1 MTENTEP
8 ASQPI
13 PAPPPSGPQAE
24 GFFSPRVTLALAA
37 LSVPLAFLPYLL
49 MRLEGL
55 TAMQMRQA
63 AMAGGVIWAAAVL
76 AALLSGRQRRKLFL
90 IFLLAPVALG
100 PVLASEVKVF
110 RHDRLSGLDL
120 ADYLAERGQHMG
132 MAPKAL
138 DSYRLSLLL
147 NPWKYLSYLKRGYTH
162 LSMNSPDLALQ
173 DFETALRLAPQ
184 AGGPHIFMGKY
195 YLWKGQID
203 LSLRHMDEAIR
214 LDPLVNDY
222 YRERARLYSFIGQ
235 PEKERAD
242 IDKALAV
249 CPSCALGTLLDQGFF
264 CLSTGKAREAADY
277 YTRAAALPGAP
288 AETYLNRASAYFSL
302 KRYAEAAADCDKAV
316 SLRPSVFGVYAL
328 RAEARLRLNQRDGSL
343 EDYDRALKQRAGYE
357 DYLQRAAANFYFKRY
372 AAGRADAAKAVELCE
387 VATPAD
393 SGLLSDRGWVYLW
406 AGEWEKARADLEKA
420 ISMDP
425 ALPHPY
431 GNLANY
437 YWAAKKDKRKALEY
451 LELEFQRDF
460 AQWDGL
466 TSELGDGYFLKG
478 LNGTPEFKALVAKY
492 RKTRLACSGE
502 GGFSLLF
509 TPMSFAAWAVASK
522 HGILSSCV
530 V

>member
-13 PAPPPSGPQAE
+13 SAPPPSGPQVG
-24 GFFSPRVTLALAA
+24 GFFNPRVTLALAA

-63 AMAGGVIWAAAVL
+63 ALAGGVIWAAAVL
-76 AALLSGRQRRKLFL
+76 AALLSGRHRRKLFL
-90 IFLLAPVALG
+90 IFLLAPVAFG
-100 PVLASEVKVF
+100 PGLASEVKVF

-132 MAPKAL
+132 MATKAL

-147 NPWKYLSYLKRGYTH
+147 NPWKHLNYLKRGDTH
-162 LSMNSPDLALQ
+162 MNMNSPDLALQ

-184 AGGPHIFMGKY
+184 AGDPHIFMGKY

-214 LDPLVNDY
+214 LDPRVNGY
-222 YRERARLYSFIGQ
+222 YRERARIYAFTGQ

-249 CPSCALGTLLDQGFF
+249 CPSCALDTLFAQGFF

-277 YTRAAALPGAP
+277 FTRAAALPGAP
-288 AETYLNRASAYFSL
+288 AETYLNRASAYFAL

-316 SLRPSVFGVYAL
+316 NLRSSVFGVYSL
-328 RAEARLRLNQRDGSL
+328 RAQARLRLNQREGSL

-357 DYLQRAAANFYFKRY
+357 DYQQRAAANFYFKRD

-387 VATPAD
+387 AATPAD
-393 SGLLSDRGWVYLW
+393 PGWPYALSDRGWVYLW

-420 ISMDP
+420 ISMDS
-425 ALPHPY
+425 AIPHPY

-451 LELEFQRDF
+451 LELEFQRGF
-460 AQWDGL
+460 AQWDEL

-492 RKTRLACSGE
+492 RKTRSAG
-502 GGFSLLF
+502 
-509 TPMSFAAWAVASK
+509 
-522 HGILSSCV
+522 
-530 V
+530 